1 MSPHSLPSVGSD
13 AAGCCGLAVSGSAGQ
28 ADALG
33 DHEGLVIL
41 SAAPYGAS
49 DRVLVAVAPQCPR
62 KPGGQVV
69 WSVLGHSVS
78 PGSPFFEHPPVL
90 QAWGRHKME
99 QGGRGDAVRAPSTRW
114 QAETSPLS
122 ALVPC
127 QGKGSPCGWGAA
139 GLGVPRT
146 GCPAPVPQ
154 LSGRAVP
161 AAWGRENKRFPAL
174 PPELGTAPNGKLVPL
189 PLLCPSSAAPL
200 READDSFGGR
210 QRSVALSGAELRP
223 SKRARPGIAPPGT
236 EGPSPRRLHQ
246 AGLLGLPW

>member
-1 MSPHSLPSVGSD
+1 MLPG
-13 AAGCCGLAVSGSAGQ
+13 AAGLQSVAVLGEQTHWGIMKDLLSFLQHPMGLLTASWWLCPPSAPGS
-28 ADALG
+28 
-33 DHEGLVIL
+33 
-41 SAAPYGAS
+41 
-49 DRVLVAVAPQCPR
+49 LVARWCGQC
-62 KPGGQVV
+62 
-69 WSVLGHSVS
+69 LGIRCHWA
-78 PGSPFFEHPPVL
+78 PFFKHPPVL

-99 QGGRGDAVRAPSTRW
+99 QGRHGDAVRAPSTRW

-146 GCPAPVPQ
+146 GCPVPVPQ

-161 AAWGRENKRFPAL
+161 AAWGRENKRFPGL
-174 PPELGTAPNGKLVPL
+174 PPELGMAPNEKLVPL

-200 READDSFGGR
+200 REAADGFGGR
-210 QRSVALSGAELRP
+210 RRLVALSGAELRS
-223 SKRARPGIAPPGT
+223 SKRAWPGIAPPGT
-236 EGPSPRRLHQ
+236 EGPSPRRLHH